1 MTNQEIAAKL
11 REVYNLMQLAG
22 ENKFRAIAFDR
33 AAQTIE
39 SLNEEITKYIEED
52 TLTEIKGIG
61 KSIAEDI
68 KAYASTGTMPV
79 LQDLKER
86 VPDGLI
92 EWLNISGL
100 GPKGIVKIHQ
110 ALGITEIPELKE
122 ACQSGAI
129 ADLPGF
135 GKKSAERI
143 LKSIEYLEKFGERIR
158 LDQAHD
164 LAQPFYEFIRELD
177 GVMECQVAG
186 SLRRSRETIGDIDIL
201 ASAEPDKMES
211 IFDAFV
217 SHELVQEVLGRGE
230 TKSSVRTLNGRQV
243 DLRIVKPKEYPAAL
257 LYFTGSKEHNIVL
270 RQRARERGMALN
282 EYGLFKRND
291 EKKTDFSQPV
301 RIKSEEAIDHNLD
314 LHFIPPE
321 HREALWEF
329 GHCQENEQM
338 DLVDASEIKGVTH
351 MHSTW
356 SDGRNTISQV
366 AAACMDLGYE
376 YMGIS
381 DHSRTAAYAGGLT
394 IEEVHEQWKEI
405 EALNREFENEGKNFR
420 IFKGIES
427 DILALIDRKSTRLNS
442 SHVAIS
448 YAVFC

>member
-22 ENKFRAIAFDR
+22 ENRFRAIAFDR

-143 LKSIEYLEKFGERIR
+143 LKSIEYLEKFGN
-158 LDQAHD
+158 
-164 LAQPFYEFIRELD
+164 
-177 GVMECQVAG
+177 G
-186 SLRRSRETIGDIDIL
+186 S
-201 ASAEPDKMES
+201 A
-211 IFDAFV
+211 
-217 SHELVQEVLGRGE
+217 
-230 TKSSVRTLNGRQV
+230 
-243 DLRIVKPKEYPAAL
+243 
-257 LYFTGSKEHNIVL
+257 
-270 RQRARERGMALN
+270 
-282 EYGLFKRND
+282 
-291 EKKTDFSQPV
+291 
-301 RIKSEEAIDHNLD
+301 
-314 LHFIPPE
+314 
-321 HREALWEF
+321 
-329 GHCQENEQM
+329 
-338 DLVDASEIKGVTH
+338 
-351 MHSTW
+351 
-356 SDGRNTISQV
+356 
-366 AAACMDLGYE
+366 
-376 YMGIS
+376 
-381 DHSRTAAYAGGLT
+381 
-394 IEEVHEQWKEI
+394 
-405 EALNREFENEGKNFR
+405 
-420 IFKGIES
+420 
-427 DILALIDRKSTRLNS
+427 STRPTTSLS
-442 SHVAIS
+442 LFMSLS
-448 YAVFC
+448 GK

>member
-22 ENKFRAIAFDR
+22 ENRFRAIAFDR

-164 LAQPFYEFIRELD
+164 LAQPFYEFIREID

-201 ASAEPDKMES
+201 AAAKPDKMEA

-230 TKSSVRTLNGRQV
+230 TKSSVRTLKGPR
-243 DLRIVKPKEYPAAL
+243 LP
-257 LYFTGSKEHNIVL
+257 G
-270 RQRARERGMALN
+270 
-282 EYGLFKRND
+282 
-291 EKKTDFSQPV
+291 
-301 RIKSEEAIDHNLD
+301 
-314 LHFIPPE
+314 
-321 HREALWEF
+321 HR
-329 GHCQENEQM
+329 
-338 DLVDASEIKGVTH
+338 D
-351 MHSTW
+351 
-356 SDGRNTISQV
+356 
-366 AAACMDLGYE
+366 
-376 YMGIS
+376 
-381 DHSRTAAYAGGLT
+381 
-394 IEEVHEQWKEI
+394 
-405 EALNREFENEGKNFR
+405 
-420 IFKGIES
+420 
-427 DILALIDRKSTRLNS
+427 
-442 SHVAIS
+442 
-448 YAVFC
+448 